1 MSTYNLIQDGES
13 GLSVRTTLNQL
24 LTAANT
30 GFTGVYY
37 QINTNTFPSNANSG
51 DVLLITQDG
60 TSGSTVS
67 QEWIYNGSGW
77 TPISTSS
84 TEVYYRLSGATFP
97 TGSTT
102 GDFTFITNDGT
113 SGGTVTQQYIYDGLQ
128 WKDFTIT
135 GGTGSCVSL
144 PIYQQF
150 GNQSSFLL
158 AYEPLGAITVFNNG
172 VQLPSSGY
180 TLSGNSVTINPSITN
195 LDIRVLYFY
204 TVCDVPSGT
213 SGTSGVAGPT
223 GPSGT
228 SGTSGAAGDTGTSG
242 TSGIGFNFLGE
253 WLDINAYGVNDVVRY
268 GNPYRVYTATE
279 NVGINE
285 STPDVNPKWS
295 LMVVSGINGTSGSS
309 GTSGVG
315 TAGTSGT
322 AGTAGTSG
330 RNATNDPTYFEA
342 FTGITQGRA
351 VRLGQNGKIYPMD
364 FVGVENQP
372 IIGIAQTSGST
383 GSLVG
388 VILEGGLSTVTS
400 GLTPSYNYYADTNG
414 SISLTGAT
422 YVGTALS
429 GSTLQVWFG
438 NPNGVETPS
447 LSIIDNSI
455 TDPDNITA
463 IGRYIVP
470 ASGNTGVFVGESND
484 YADYNGTSFT
494 FTVPTNNDKA
504 VITTGPNAGN
514 VYIFSTGATSGWT
527 LSSQSSVLSTSN
539 WASGSSYKQFDLVI
553 YQNFLYQ
560 ANGDIPANTAF
571 TPGTSGATW
580 KAINNGVIPE
590 YSSVYPTSGSTTN
603 SSTFADLP
611 GSTLTLPSA
620 GTYRVYYNMTTTA
633 NVDNNATIFTITN
646 SSNTIYD
653 GSNSVGSKISG
664 VFFASMATQEIVITV
679 NAATTIKMRW
689 RTNGTG
695 ISTLVNNANP
705 SNSVFGYEKIAGFAP
720 VVGQTTSSRSA
731 TLSATIP
738 GGGTVGTDITGVTFS
753 VGTIPLSNSGVWTL
767 TAGVTYQIECSVAYD
782 AGGTNQFQGDT
793 FIQFVDATTN
803 TPLPNQ
809 NGASTITP
817 FFTTRG
823 LSRDGYCIFQ
833 YTPSTNQT
841 IKLRVTFQNN
851 SGFVNAQTFINQLGT
866 TNSSAF
872 TGVISPTWNIGN
884 TYPLGS
890 MAVNQGVLYQANSL
904 VPAGTAFTTGTSG
917 STWTQ
922 IGLLNGQVE
931 YGNVYPTNG
940 SSIGSTG
947 TTFQDLPGST
957 LTLPSAGTYKVY
969 YNVGVQSSTAGGN
982 TSFVISDSSNVNYS
996 GSAGNTKE
1004 SAASTI
1010 AVMATQEIFLT
1021 ITTPTTIKL
1030 RWKNNGTGTSNL
1042 INNDS
1047 TCNSVFGYEKIAGF
1061 LPVSYGVPNWTTV
1074 GTIQSV
1080 GISAGAASPTT
1091 PVAPTLPSN
1100 TTINT
1105 IMYKQLGTKTHSV
1118 RGSLAVPSA
1127 TLTGNNVGTGD
1138 YLFTLPYGLQF
1149 DTSVIGQSV
1158 YTGDTLANSSILL
1171 MKVIPGSYAS
1181 ANNTTTYTQGWS
1193 VGIVP
1198 YSATQ
1203 YRVVL
1208 PVYASGVRCF
1218 GSIWFQL
1225 VNNQLEE
1232 IDWQFDF
1239 QSL

>member
-1 MSTYNLIQDGES
+1 MIIL
-13 GLSVRTTLNQL
+13 
-24 LTAANT
+24 
-30 GFTGVYY
+30 
-37 QINTNTFPSNANSG
+37 
-51 DVLLITQDG
+51 
-60 TSGSTVS
+60 GST
-67 QEWIYNGSGW
+67 
-77 TPISTSS
+77 
-84 TEVYYRLSGATFP
+84 
-97 TGSTT
+97 
-102 GDFTFITNDGT
+102 
-113 SGGTVTQQYIYDGLQ
+113 
-128 WKDFTIT
+128 
-135 GGTGSCVSL
+135 
-144 PIYQQF
+144 
-150 GNQSSFLL
+150 
-158 AYEPLGAITVFNNG
+158 NN
-172 VQLPSSGY
+172 
-180 TLSGNSVTINPSITN
+180 
-195 LDIRVLYFY
+195 
-204 TVCDVPSGT
+204 
-213 SGTSGVAGPT
+213 
-223 GPSGT
+223 
-228 SGTSGAAGDTGTSG
+228 
-242 TSGIGFNFLGE
+242 
-253 WLDINAYGVNDVVRY
+253 
-268 GNPYRVYTATE
+268 
-279 NVGINE
+279 
-285 STPDVNPKWS
+285 
-295 LMVVSGINGTSGSS
+295 
-309 GTSGVG
+309 
-315 TAGTSGT
+315 
-322 AGTAGTSG
+322 
-330 RNATNDPTYFEA
+330 
-342 FTGITQGRA
+342 
-351 VRLGQNGKIYPMD
+351 
-364 FVGVENQP
+364 
-372 IIGIAQTSGST
+372 
-383 GSLVG
+383 
-388 VILEGGLSTVTS
+388 
-400 GLTPSYNYYADTNG
+400 
-414 SISLTGAT
+414 
-422 YVGTALS
+422 
-429 GSTLQVWFG
+429 
-438 NPNGVETPS
+438 
-447 LSIIDNSI
+447 
-455 TDPDNITA
+455 NIT
-463 IGRYIVP
+463 
-470 ASGNTGVFVGESND
+470 
-484 YADYNGTSFT
+484 
-494 FTVPTNNDKA
+494 
-504 VITTGPNAGN
+504 
-514 VYIFSTGATSGWT
+514 IFS
-527 LSSQSSVLSTSN
+527 
-539 WASGSSYKQFDLVI
+539 
-553 YQNFLYQ
+553 
-560 ANGDIPANTAF
+560 
-571 TPGTSGATW
+571 
-580 KAINNGVIPE
+580 
-590 YSSVYPTSGSTTN
+590 
-603 SSTFADLP
+603 
-611 GSTLTLPSA
+611 
-620 GTYRVYYNMTTTA
+620 
-633 NVDNNATIFTITN
+633 ITN
-646 SSNTIYD
+646 SSNTVYD
-653 GSNSVGSKISG
+653 GSNGFSIKGDTASAAFGSTS
-664 VFFASMATQEIVITV
+664 SQEITITV
-679 NAATTIKMRW
+679 NAPTTIKLRW

-695 ISTLVNNANP
+695 TSTLVNNSSQA
-705 SNSVFGYEKIAGFAP
+705 NSVFGYEKIAGFAP
-720 VVGQTTSSRSA
+720 VVGQSSNYVNTVRITSDQASISGGTDIILNSSSGTIPYNTTTGVY
-731 TLSATIP
+731 TLSA
-738 GGGTVGTDITGVTFS
+738 GITYNLSFNPAFDSFS
-753 VGTIPLSNSGVWTL
+753 DS
-767 TAGVTYQIECSVAYD
+767 
-782 AGGTNQFQGDT
+782 TNGYIGIT
-793 FIQFVDATTN
+793 WVDATTN
-803 TPLPNQ
+803 TQLA
-809 NGASTITP
+809 GITQSSYIP
-817 FFTTRG
+817 TNRNAAETSSG
-823 LSRDGYCIFQ
+823 TVGGV

-841 IKLRVTFQNN
+841 IKLRCVGASGTAKLRSTFSYATVQ
-851 SGFVNAQTFINQLGT
+851 QLGT
-866 TNSSAF
+866 TNTSAF
-872 TGVISPTWNIGN
+872 TGVISPFWNVGN

-890 MAVNQGVLYQANSL
+890 MVVNQGVLYQANSL

-917 STWTQ
+917 ATWTQ